1 MAENPP
7 GIPTCSTTGWL
18 TTPYLSNSISTKSI
32 ACSSGVHGSPTA
44 VTSDQSPVSATGWA
58 ICTRARLREEDGM
71 RALTVP
77 LAAARATANALLVL
91 TVPLAAARAT
101 ANALLVMRP
110 SRTNPHNA
118 SSNAAVDHPAATNSP
133 VAGSIIDSGCC
144 SHIARARCS
153 SWFAA

>member
-32 ACSSGVHGSPTA
+32 ACSSGVHGSPAA
-44 VTSDQSPVSATGWA
+44 VTSDQSPVSATSWA
-58 ICTRARLREEDGM
+58 IRTRARLREEDGM

-77 LAAARATANALLVL
+77 LAAARATANALLV
-91 TVPLAAARAT
+91 
-101 ANALLVMRP
+101 MRP
-110 SRTNPHNA
+110 SHTNPHNA